1 MGVSSPQD
9 VLEQYRGALEPDALA
24 RLLQAIQRPLPPA
37 LRVNTLK
44 ISVDEARSRWPAQY
58 GWEIQAIPFC
68 DSGWQINNFQQSLGK
83 TLEHKMGYYYV
94 QDAASML
101 PVELFQPQ
109 PPPALV
115 LDMAA
120 SPGGKT
126 THLVCK
132 LQDRG
137 LLIAN
142 DSRAGRL
149 AALRLNLE
157 RWGAASTVVA
167 NYPGQRF
174 GDWFPG
180 TFDQVL
186 LDAPCSGEGLRTA
199 ERRKSQ
205 PVPARRRAA
214 LQRQQIR
221 LLTSAFQAA
230 KPGGQIVYS
239 TCSLHPDENEAVL
252 DALLNAYPE
261 QAAIESVERLASA
274 PALVLYQGRE
284 FHPDVRR
291 ALRLW
296 PHVYDTAGFFA
307 ALLRKQGPSAPAAP
321 SPQRPTTSARFR
333 PLGRRER
340 AAVLDRLLQD
350 FGFDLGTILQEQ
362 ELALVQRGESV
373 YAAPELFLSRF
384 AGWPCVAMGLPVG
397 EQSKGDFMPA
407 HELVSR
413 FSAQFTQRR
422 LRLAGEQARVWLAG
436 RDLRGLDAAP
446 YPTRALVLLEDEQGR
461 FLGLG
466 KVLQRRVRNLLPRNL
481 IY

>member
-1 MGVSSPQD
+1 M
-9 VLEQYRGALEPDALA
+9 A
-24 RLLQAIQRPLPPA
+24 RLLRAIQRPLPPA

-44 ISVDEARSRWPAQY
+44 VSVDEARRRWPEQY

-68 DSGWQINNFQQSLGK
+68 DSGWQINSLQQPLGK
-83 TLEHKMGYYYV
+83 TLEHKMGCYYV

-101 PVELFQPQ
+101 PAELFQPLHH
-109 PPPALV
+109 PGLV

-126 THLVCK
+126 THLACK

-174 GDWFPG
+174 GDWFPE

-186 LDAPCSGEGLRTA
+186 LDAPCSGESLRAA
-199 ERRKSQ
+199 ERHKSQ
-205 PVPARRRAA
+205 PVSARRRAA
-214 LQRQQIR
+214 LQSQQI
-221 LLTSAFQAA
+221 LLLHSAFQAT
-230 KPGGQIVYS
+230 KPGGQVVYS

-252 DALLNAYPE
+252 DALLRSYPT
-261 QAAIESVERLASA
+261 QATLESVERLASA
-274 PALVLYQGRE
+274 PALASYQGRE
-284 FHPDVRR
+284 FHPEVRR

-307 ALLRKQGPSAPAAP
+307 ALVRKRGFSAPPASP
-321 SPQRPTTSARFR
+321 SQRPMGSTRFR
-333 PLGRRER
+333 ALSQRER
-340 AAVLDRLLQD
+340 AGVLDCLLQD
-350 FGFDLGTILQEQ
+350 FGFDLGAILHEQ
-362 ELALVQRGESV
+362 ELALVRRGAAV

-384 AGWPCVAMGLPVG
+384 AGWPCIAMGLPVG
-397 EQSKGDFMPA
+397 EQSPEGLAPA

-422 LRLAGEQARVWLAG
+422 LRLADQQAQVWLAG
-436 RDLRGLDAAP
+436 RDLRGLDTAP
-446 YPTRALVLLEDEQGR
+446 YPSRALVLLEDEQGR

-466 KVLQRRVRNLLPRNL
+466 KVLQRRVRNLLPKGL